1 MAKKAENAAAASVNT
16 PDVDDFLNDTAPV
29 EEVIDTTNLDLSQIP
44 PPEPIQNPVL
54 TNTKKSTVEGPKLK
68 GELRKFSFSR
78 FGPNKRPITTDLSDQ
93 MLPPITKRHT
103 AIYQLLGLQEGASTD
118 KRIQSQESERAN
130 IVDTSDYEMH
140 ATYSI
145 FDQFEKDFG
154 RQTKVVTYYDGV
166 QRTTYKD
173 PITGEMRPEI
183 RQKVGTPR
191 FSRGQAVVDIMRN
204 YHQYL
209 WWELH
214 PGNKTNKFR
223 DKSKPALFERIDLKH
238 YNPHMDMIRKELE
251 FDAMKYIR
259 GLQAGQVIDLA
270 TALDIPVVGV
280 QPSALKT
287 DLYTLAQKDPEKV
300 LFKAPDEIMS
310 TTIEIMRAVD
320 LGILDYDAL
329 RKQYF
334 FAQNINEPLFVVP
347 MDEIPYEAL
356 AKYLVGTEEG
366 QIVKEKMMEFIY
378 YWI

>member
-1 MAKKAENAAAASVNT
+1 MAKKTETAAPAVNT

-29 EEVIDTTNLDLSQIP
+29 EEPIDTSNLDLSQIP

-54 TNTKKSTVEGPKLK
+54 TNTKKGTVEGPKLK

-118 KRIQSQESERAN
+118 RRIQSQESERAN

-223 DKSKPALFERIDLKH
+223 DKGKPALFERIDLKH
-238 YNPHMDMIRKELE
+238 YNPHMDMIRKEIKL
-251 FDAMKYIR
+251 DAMNYVRK
-259 GLQAGQVIDLA
+259 LQAGQVIDLA
-270 TALDIPVVGV
+270 TALSIPVVGL
-280 QPSALKT
+280 QPSALKA
-287 DLYTLAQKDPEKV
+287 DLYALAETDPERV

-320 LGILDYDAL
+320 LGILDYDAM
-329 RKQYF
+329 RKQYY
-334 FAQNINEPLFVVP
+334 FAQNINEPFFVVP

-356 AKYLVGTEEG
+356 AKYLVSTEEG
-366 QIVKEKMMEFIY
+366 QLIKEKMMEFIY